1 MIDLSFE
8 QLVVETF
15 DPVPGGV
22 AYVGS
27 ARLVGGDSGPGCTV
41 DTTCAP
47 TCNTTEPDATG
58 G

>member
-1 MIDLSFE
+1 MIVLNLD
-8 QLVVETF
+8 QLAIETF

-22 AYVGS
+22 AYVSS
-27 ARLVGGDSGPGCTV
+27 AKLIGGDSGGGCTV

-47 TCNTTEPDATG
+47 TCNSTHPDATG